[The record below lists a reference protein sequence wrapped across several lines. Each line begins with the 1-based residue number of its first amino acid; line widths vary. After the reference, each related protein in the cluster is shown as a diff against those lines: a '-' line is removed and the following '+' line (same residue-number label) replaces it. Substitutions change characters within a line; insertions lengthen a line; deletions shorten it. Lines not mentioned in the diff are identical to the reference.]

1 MTAEAALTRRDMA
14 SEPTIQAL
22 RSDAQDTRGD
32 ILTTAHRLFREIGYR
47 KTTVADIAAELKMS
61 PANIY
66 RFFDSKKS
74 INEGVAER
82 LLGEIGDTLEAVS
95 TKADAPAPERL
106 RAFLSILAEMS
117 EQRFMSNK
125 RMYDMV
131 EDGMAESWAVCD
143 RYIERVD
150 ALLLALVHD
159 GCARGEFTIDDPLA
173 GAQCVHAAMVCY
185 CHPAMIA
192 QTADQPKASVAQM
205 ADFAL
210 RGLGAR
216 NAG

>member
-1 MTAEAALTRRDMA
+1 MTAGAALTRRDMA
-14 SEPTIQAL
+14 SEQSIPAQK
-22 RSDAQDTRGD
+22 SDAPDTRD
-32 ILTTAHRLFREIGYR
+32 AILTTAHRLFREIGYR
-47 KTTVADIAAELKMS
+47 KTTVADIAAELRMS

-82 LLGEIGDTLEAVS
+82 LLGAIGDALEAAA
-95 TKADAPAPERL
+95 TDPRAPAPDRL
-106 RAFLSILAEMS
+106 RAFLSILADMS
-117 EQRFMSNK
+117 ARSFMSNK

-131 EDGMAESWAVCD
+131 EDGMAESWSVCD
-143 RYIERVD
+143 RYIARVD
-150 ALLLALVHD
+150 ALLLALVRD
-159 GCARGEFTIDDPLA
+159 GCARGEFAVDDPVA

-192 QTADQPKASVAQM
+192 QTADQPKASVSQM
-205 ADFAL
+205 AEFAL

-216 NAG
+216 A